1 MRDPLGYLL
10 TVYRERQYKRKIK
23 LWNLRKNANVGDY
36 SHIDQLMQSP
46 SKVPLGDVFMS
57 RGIPITDDKIRR
69 YVRHKGKKVLEAGES
84 QVSPPPA
91 STRDHSTSG
100 RVLADDEAAHPWSPS
115 IADETTPEPDNGSS
129 KSRLMELLREL
140 RKREEQIVNLRLNIE
155 LETKRVSDILERD
168 AAGPQDSLDRGKR
181 TRPQQ
186 TTLQQPQTQPHYHI
200 RSSREQEE
208 SKGLGHVPPQQ
219 AVKAA
224 KAPAP
229 EILAVREANAK
240 KSWRTVTI
248 NGAEETNPFEESFKA
263 AMQPNRA
270 TAHTQLRIDE
280 PFGPG
285 AWADVLPPAAPVDGK
300 ARRTNLLGR
309 QFRAL
314 YPELESSATAAA
326 TASEPEGGFA
336 IFSEVFIPMPTP
348 PLRTGLTPG
357 ATGNMWSSVLH

>member
-1 MRDPLGYLL
+1 M
-10 TVYRERQYKRKIK
+10 
-23 LWNLRKNANVGDY
+23 
-36 SHIDQLMQSP
+36 
-46 SKVPLGDVFMS
+46 
-57 RGIPITDDKIRR
+57 
-69 YVRHKGKKVLEAGES
+69 
-84 QVSPPPA
+84 
-91 STRDHSTSG
+91 
-100 RVLADDEAAHPWSPS
+100 
-115 IADETTPEPDNGSS
+115 
-129 KSRLMELLREL
+129 REL
-140 RKREEQIVNLRLNIE
+140 RQGEDQFVNLKLKIE
-155 LETKRVSDILERD
+155 LETKRVSNILERD
-168 AAGPQDSLDRGKR
+168 AAGPQDSLDREQR

-186 TTLQQPQTQPHYHI
+186 TTLQQPQTEPHYHI
-200 RSSREQEE
+200 HTSHKQEE
-208 SKGLGHVPPQQ
+208 SKGPRHVPPQQ

-263 AMQPNRA
+263 AMQPYRA
-270 TAHTQLRIDE
+270 TAHAQLRIDE

-285 AWADVLPPAAPVDGK
+285 AWADVLAPAAPVDGK
-300 ARRTNLLGR
+300 ARRTNLLSR

-336 IFSEVFIPMPTP
+336 VFSEGFIRMCTP
-348 PLRTGLTPG
+348 PLGTGLTPG